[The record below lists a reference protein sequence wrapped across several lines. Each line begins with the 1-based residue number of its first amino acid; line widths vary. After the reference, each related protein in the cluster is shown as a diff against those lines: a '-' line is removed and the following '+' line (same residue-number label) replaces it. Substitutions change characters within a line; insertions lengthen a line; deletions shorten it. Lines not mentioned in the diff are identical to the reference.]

1 MLVQLQEGGV
11 SLTIQHQSGKLDTAI
26 RYTVTLELPAQLRET
41 LTCPHM
47 FRPPGSGARF
57 NDNMWHTVLVTRET
71 ARVSADL
78 GVLLTIATANKFEY
92 RVKKNK
98 VVLTIF

>member
-1 MLVQLQEGGV
+1 
-11 SLTIQHQSGKLDTAI
+11 
-26 RYTVTLELPAQLRET
+26 
-41 LTCPHM
+41 M
-47 FRPPGSGARF
+47 FRAPGSGARF

-71 ARVSADL
+71 ARVSADSDL
-78 GVLLTIATANKFEY
+78 AVLLMIATANKFEY

>member
-1 MLVQLQEGGV
+1 
-11 SLTIQHQSGKLDTAI
+11 
-26 RYTVTLELPAQLRET
+26 
-41 LTCPHM
+41 M
-47 FRPPGSGARF
+47 FRPLGSGARF